1 MAATRKENQHV
12 ALWKG
17 LSIVSFVLFIT
28 TLLIVF
34 LYKGRDIPVATVDGV
49 KISQDQLYKALVD
62 YEGPK
67 ILEKLILEDLIMKE
81 SKAAGVVVT
90 ESEFQASFD
99 KVRTSYATQEEFLE
113 NLKKDGYTEQSLRTE
128 LRTQLYI
135 RKILEPRVTVDDNEV
150 KAHYAEHMSH
160 DPASNTKSEAQVIA
174 EIRDELVNKEILDL
188 MEPWFEELRSKAN
201 IAISLPGIQMISPKG
216 GS

>member
-1 MAATRKENQHV
+1 MAATKKEIQHV

-17 LSIVSFVLFIT
+17 LSIVSFVLLIA

-81 SKAAGVVVT
+81 SKAAGVSVT

-99 KVRTSYATQEEFLE
+99 KVRTAYATEDEFLE

-135 RKILEPRVTVDDNEV
+135 RKLLEPRITVDDNEV

-160 DPASNTKSEAQVIA
+160 DTAANTKSEAQVIA

-188 MEPWFEELRSKAN
+188 MEPWFEELRSRAN
-201 IAISLPGIQMISPKG
+201 IAVSLPGIQMISPKG

>member
-99 KVRTSYATQEEFLE
+99 KVRTSYATEDEFLE

-135 RKILEPRVTVDDNEV
+135 RKLLEPRVTVDDNEV

-160 DPASNTKSEAQVIA
+160 DTASNTKSEAQVIA